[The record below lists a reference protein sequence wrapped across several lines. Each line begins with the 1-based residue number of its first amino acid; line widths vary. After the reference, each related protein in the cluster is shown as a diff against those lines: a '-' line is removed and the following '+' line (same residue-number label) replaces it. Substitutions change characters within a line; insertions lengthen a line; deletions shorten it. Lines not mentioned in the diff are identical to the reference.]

1 MKATEDAHT
10 PADMVGNLTATA
22 AFLSIV
28 PERVICMLLR
38 E

>member
-22 AFLSIV
+22 AFLRLS
-28 PERVICMLLR
+28 RTG
-38 E
+38 